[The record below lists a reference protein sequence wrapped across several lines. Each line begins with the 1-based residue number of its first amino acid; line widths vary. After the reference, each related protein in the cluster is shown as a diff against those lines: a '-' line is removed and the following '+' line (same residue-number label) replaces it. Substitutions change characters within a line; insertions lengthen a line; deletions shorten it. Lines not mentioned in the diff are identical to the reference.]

1 MAKKKKDE
9 PEPEPEPE
17 GKKEKK
23 KKEKKK
29 KEPPAEVEAVAVEE
43 TDGIGALI
51 KEFLNSKTWTTLVM
65 TATFFALFQVDVCA
79 MYFSKRADKPLGYL
93 TLGWFIVFCFEML
106 MNFVFSIDYGANKGL
121 NKITFYMILDLVG
134 TVSLIPDFMIIF
146 GVTTTGS
153 GDAMLARVARTARI
167 GTPAALRYPPSR

>member
-1 MAKKKKDE
+1 M
-9 PEPEPEPE
+9 
-17 GKKEKK
+17 
-23 KKEKKK
+23 
-29 KEPPAEVEAVAVEE
+29 
-43 TDGIGALI
+43 I

-167 GTPAALRYPPSR
+167 GTLAALRCPPPRCCIV